1 MISTIIILLSLSAIV
16 ALRQERLQRNKSEI
30 QHHYLQMLL
39 VGNNQSERYI
49 EELSQLSGI
58 KSKQA
63 AAEVIAELSHIIYR
77 LDAQALENITHS
89 LHLTDFLL
97 QQTSRSRGIERTKWL
112 AIFSR
117 VPLSDFDTKEL
128 LPYLRSKNRME
139 SFYALMALINADQRN
154 VMHHVAQYP
163 TTMTQFEIS
172 QLLSL
177 LRQGSIAVAF
187 QPMLQSKNVNLNLL
201 GVAVVQHFG
210 VESAQGKLRE
220 IIASHH
226 NFTLRLE
233 SLYALCSMQLML
245 CSPSIKEFVSRMP
258 RIETRRFLRHIALE
272 GYAQSVIN
280 FFTRKSERKYFNSLI
295 NSYKIKIECF

>member
-1 MISTIIILLSLSAIV
+1 MITTLIILLALAAIV
-16 ALRQERLQRNKSEI
+16 ALRQERLLRNKAEI

-49 EELSQLSGI
+49 EELSQLSNT

-63 AAEVIAELSHIIYR
+63 AAEVIAELSPIIYR
-77 LDAQALENITHS
+77 LDAQAIENITHS
-89 LHLTDFLL
+89 LNLTDFLL
-97 QQTSRSRGIERTKWL
+97 KQTNRSRGVERTKWL
-112 AIFSR
+112 AVFSR
-117 VPLSDFDTKEL
+117 VPLSDFDIKEL
-128 LPYLRSKNRME
+128 QPYFRSKNRME

-154 VMHHVAQYP
+154 IMHHVAQYP

-177 LRQGSIAVAF
+177 LRQGSMAVAY
-187 QPMLQSKNVNLNLL
+187 QPMLHSKNINLNLL
-201 GVAVVQHFG
+201 GIAVVQHFG
-210 VESAQGKLRE
+210 VESAQGRLRE

-226 NFTLRLE
+226 NYTLRLE
-233 SLYALCSMQLML
+233 ALYALSSMQLML
-245 CSPSIKEFVSRMP
+245 SSPSIKEFVESMP
-258 RIETRRFLRHIALE
+258 RIDTRRFLRHIALE

-280 FFTRKSERKYFNSLI
+280 FFTRKSERKYFHSLI